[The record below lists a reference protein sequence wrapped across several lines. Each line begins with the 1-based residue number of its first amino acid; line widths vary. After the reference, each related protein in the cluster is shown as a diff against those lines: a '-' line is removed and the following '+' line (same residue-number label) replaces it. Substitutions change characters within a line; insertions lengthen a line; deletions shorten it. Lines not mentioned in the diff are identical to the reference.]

1 MNEMNSA
8 TVNEP
13 VKNVIRNSPPV
24 LDEACTGAAEYLP
37 AETYENT
44 KDIIEALQFLKS
56 SGNMG
61 IPQPTAAPN
70 NTPVPLS
77 PSSSSHNQV
86 RPGQHPL
93 KSKVRSP
100 TALSNLDYITPHY
113 EKVGNIQRST
123 TRTPP
128 PPLLPALAKID
139 LVENTGMNYGTMG
152 LIEGGYGHSKDF
164 SNRTLVNNSNYDFT
178 RGEDERINFK
188 LLRLERAPSMGTLE
202 LDSSAWGSSRY
213 GEGAHTL
220 LGTSGLDGNRSTRG
234 TNFSSSRSSNK
245 FLLSRGINYNDLNNH
260 RLAALGP
267 QYSNTTI
274 PSIMDLGSRDEP
286 YNSTYSRGVA
296 SVSRE
301 ICESARW
308 SSTASKTLSRGIPD
322 GINVPSNG
330 DSSLLR
336 GKPDPNHLQTPSN
349 YANIRLPYL
358 KEESIELPPPVS
370 NACSFLGQEDIQ
382 DDLGSAAAV
391 LSAMRSSPFVRDSN
405 ANAGS
410 NTGLPYTFS
419 RPSSSTRLT
428 HSSRRYLFNRPR
440 LIVHGKEG
448 SESRPG
454 LDRSESGSTSV
465 PAYRDFSA
473 DTITNLSA
481 GNEAARMDHSPVTWN
496 KGGKRIIFPER
507 TEKRGSQP
515 HLLKKPTKVRRR
527 RNVANPT
534 PLYASQSGETSAM
547 PLDSASPSAVSSWE
561 AISNPTPA
569 DISAKLPVT
578 TPVKMETVDKDDGDD
593 SKETKT
599 VITGNKKLPHKFNN
613 NRQPRVTKEG
623 NVGTR
628 SRKGCWICRLR
639 KKKCTEDKP
648 SCFNCRRL
656 NLTCLYSDKKPDFI
670 ANPAK
675 KSKKL
680 DEIRE
685 KTKIA
690 KRNAMR
696 KERRNVL

>member
-1 MNEMNSA
+1 MNSTA
-8 TVNEP
+8 VNEP
-13 VKNVIRNSPPV
+13 VNHVIRNSPPV
-24 LDEACTGAAEYLP
+24 LEEACTGVAEYLP
-37 AETYENT
+37 ADTYEST

-86 RPGQHPL
+86 GPGQHSL
-93 KSKVRSP
+93 ESKVLSP
-100 TALSNLDYITPHY
+100 TAPTNLDHMAPHY
-113 EKVGNIQRST
+113 GKGGNVQRST

-128 PPLLPALAKID
+128 PPLLPALARID
-139 LVENTGMNYGTMG
+139 LMENTGRNYGTM
-152 LIEGGYGHSKDF
+152 GYGHSKDF

-178 RGEDERINFK
+178 RGEDERNKFK
-188 LLRLERAPSMGTLE
+188 LRRLERAPSMGTLQ
-202 LDSSAWGSSRY
+202 LDSSAWSSSRY
-213 GEGAHTL
+213 GDGANTL
-220 LGTSGLDGNRSTRG
+220 LETSGLDGNRSTHG

-274 PSIMDLGSRDEP
+274 PSVIDLGLRDE
-286 YNSTYSRGVA
+286 YYSSTHGRDVA
-296 SVSRE
+296 SASRE
-301 ICESARW
+301 VCESSWW
-308 SSTASKTLSRGIPD
+308 SSATSKPLSRGIAD
-322 GINVPSNG
+322 GINIPSNG
-330 DSSLLR
+330 DSSLLK
-336 GKPDPNHLQTPSN
+336 GKPDPSHMQTPSN

-358 KEESIELPPPVS
+358 KEESIELPPPVG

-391 LSAMRSSPFVRDSN
+391 LSTMRSSPFSRDNNTNVESN
-405 ANAGS
+405 I
-410 NTGLPYTFS
+410 GLPYTFS

-448 SESRPG
+448 SEPRPG
-454 LDRSESGSTSV
+454 SNRSESGSTSV
-465 PAYRDFSA
+465 PIYRDFSA
-473 DTITNLSA
+473 DTITNFSA
-481 GNEAARMDHSPVTWN
+481 GSEAALMDHSPVTWN
-496 KGGKRIIFPER
+496 KGGKRIIFPQH
-507 TEKRGSQP
+507 TEKRGNQP
-515 HLLKKPTKVRRR
+515 RTPNKPTKVRKK
-527 RNVANPT
+527 RNVVNHT
-534 PLYASQSGETSAM
+534 SSYASQTEEMPAM
-547 PLDSASPSAVSSWE
+547 PSDSASPSTVPSWG
-561 AISNPTPA
+561 AISNSSTGPNPLPV
-569 DISAKLPVT
+569 DVSAKLPVT
-578 TPVKMETVDKDDGDD
+578 TTVEMETLDKDDHN

-599 VITGNKKLPHKFNN
+599 VLTGSKKLPHKFNN

-656 NLTCLYSDKKPDFI
+656 NLTCLYSEKKPDFI

-685 KTKIA
+685 KTKVA

-696 KERRNVL
+696 KERKNAL